1 MHSIFDRSTYDR
13 RQRSTPS
20 QVRHRA
26 LLDLTVDRRQR
37 STPSQVHPS
46 TAGSGGI
53 GPARGQTTIRAQHT
67 AHTTFCGIGP
77 ARNNSPPRI
86 ATNKAT
92 CDGHKDATRP
102 QDGVLT
108 LQPLFRVWHTPHTTA
123 YVPPRVVKQAPSS
136 LAHVDQFRR
145 ACQIRVG
152 VAERKRNNVESH
164 TARAAGVGSVP
175 TTGVSPAPNH
185 HALF

>member
-1 MHSIFDRSTYDR
+1 MTAGSG
-13 RQRSTPS
+13 Q
-20 QVRHRA
+20 Q
-26 LLDLTVDRRQR
+26 
-37 STPSQVHPS
+37 PSQVHPS

-53 GPARGQTTIRAQHT
+53 EPARGQTTIRAHHT

-92 CDGHKDATRP
+92 RDGHKDATRP

-175 TTGVSPAPNH
+175 TTGVAPASNH
-185 HALF
+185 HALD